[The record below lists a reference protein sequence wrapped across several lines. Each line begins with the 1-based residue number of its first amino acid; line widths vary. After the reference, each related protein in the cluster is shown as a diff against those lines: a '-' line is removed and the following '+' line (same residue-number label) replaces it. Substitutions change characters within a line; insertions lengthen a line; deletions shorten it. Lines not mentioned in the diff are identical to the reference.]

1 MMKTYLSK
9 LFSLPMLGAMVLLF
23 VIVILIASMAQDDK
37 PAGVQDPSRESST
50 KAVLRE
56 ANQLLTAGKE
66 NTALGVLS
74 RHLQAWPDDIA
85 VRMARAELMLKVGK
99 IVEGER
105 EIDAVL
111 QLRPN
116 LPAALWDKGLLMQNR
131 GEPGEPLMKRAADHP
146 NASPSLVGQFGMLL
160 FETDRVAD
168 AAPYLERAAKQKVR
182 QGNVYT
188 ALGKIAFDANEYPK
202 AERLLTKGI
211 ALSAPSDIVPYVLLA
226 DVYKHDDKADKAVI
240 ALSHALR
247 RAKDFEKPIVLI
259 HLGRLYSAQSQWTQ
273 AADAYAK
280 ASLYP
285 EARTIAS
292 YHAANCYYLDG
303 KYARAMT
310 YIDQAAELRSGDPEV
325 RALKSAIEKARFR
338 KDDDTP
344 DSSPAPSLLPTITPA
359 SPTPTSTGKFKIPTL
374 E

>member
-211 ALSAPSDIVPYVLLA
+211 TLSAPSDIVPYVLLA
-226 DVYKHDDKADKAVI
+226 DVYKHDDKADQAAT
-240 ALSHALR
+240 ALSQALR

-310 YIDQAAELRSGDPEV
+310 YIDQAAELRSQDPEV

-344 DSSPAPSLLPTITPA
+344 ESSPAPSLLPTITPA

>member
-1 MMKTYLSK
+1 MKNPFLN
-9 LFSLPMLGAMVLLF
+9 LFSLRMLGATVLLF
-23 VIVILIASMAQDDK
+23 VIVMLIVSMAQDDK
-37 PAGVQDPSRESST
+37 LVETDGPSPESVT
-50 KAVLRE
+50 RAVLRE
-56 ANQLLTAGKE
+56 ANQLLKAGQE

-74 RHLQAWPDDIA
+74 RHLQASPNDIA

-111 QLRPN
+111 QLRPD
-116 LPAALWDKGLLMQNR
+116 LPAALWDKGLLMRNR

-160 FETDRVAD
+160 FETDRVAE
-168 AAPYLERAAKQKVR
+168 ATPYLERAAKQQVR

-211 ALSAPSDIVPYVLLA
+211 ELSPPSDIVPYVILA
-226 DVYKHDDKADKAVI
+226 DVYKHDDKGAQAVV
-240 ALSHALR
+240 ALGQALR

-259 HLGRLYSAQSQWTQ
+259 QLGRLYSAQRQWSK
-273 AADAYAK
+273 AAEAYAK
-280 ASLYP
+280 ASIYP
-285 EARTIAS
+285 EARGVAS

-303 KYARAMT
+303 NYARAMT
-310 YIDQAAELRSGDPEV
+310 YIDQAAELRGKDPEV

-344 DSSPAPSLLPTITPA
+344 DSSPAPSLLPTTPAKKTPTPA
-359 SPTPTSTGKFKIPTL
+359 SEFKIPTL

>member
-1 MMKTYLSK
+1 MKTQLSK

-23 VIVILIASMAQDDK
+23 VIVILIVAMTQDER
-37 PAGVQDPSRESST
+37 PAGIKDPSRESSI

-56 ANQLLTAGKE
+56 ANQLLSAGKK
-66 NTALGVLS
+66 NTALGLLS
-74 RHLQAWPDDIA
+74 RHLQAWPDDVA
-85 VRMARAELMLKVGK
+85 VRMARAELLLKVGK
-99 IVEGER
+99 VVEGER

-111 QLRPN
+111 QLRPD
-116 LPAALWDKGLLMQNR
+116 LPAALWDKGILMQNR
-131 GEPGEPLMKRAADHP
+131 GEPGESLMQRAADHP

-160 FETDRVAD
+160 FESDRVAE
-168 AAPYLERAAKQKVR
+168 ATPYLERAAEQKVR

-202 AERLLTKGI
+202 AERLLTQGI
-211 ALSAPSDIVPYVLLA
+211 ALGAPSDIVPYVILA
-226 DVYKHDDKADKAVI
+226 DVYKHDDKADQAAI

-247 RAKDFEKPIVLI
+247 RAKDFQKPIVLMQ
-259 HLGRLYSAQSQWTQ
+259 LGRLYSAQSQW
-273 AADAYAK
+273 AKAGAAYAK

-285 EARTIAS
+285 EARMAAS

-303 KYARAMT
+303 QYARAMT
-310 YIDQAAELRSGDPEV
+310 CIDQAAALRGQDPKV

-344 DSSPAPSLLPTITPA
+344 ESAPTRSLLPPA
-359 SPTPTSTGKFKIPTL
+359 APAKKTPTPTGKFKIPTL